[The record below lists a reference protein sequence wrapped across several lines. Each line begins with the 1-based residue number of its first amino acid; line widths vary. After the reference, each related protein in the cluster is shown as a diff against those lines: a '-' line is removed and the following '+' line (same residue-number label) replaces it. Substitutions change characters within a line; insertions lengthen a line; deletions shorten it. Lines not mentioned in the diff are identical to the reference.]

1 MKILPFLRRL
11 AIAILLAGGVVSTSH
26 AHAFLDHASPAVGS
40 TVRTPPGVV
49 TIWFTEAVEPAF
61 SRITVT
67 DPAGRR
73 IDQGKAFIG
82 KNPEELSV
90 KLAATAPGTYRVH
103 WHAVSV
109 DTHRT
114 EGHFTFTLAPD

>member
-1 MKILPFLRRL
+1 MKTPPFIRSL
-11 AIAILLAGGVVSTSH
+11 AIAIALTGGIVSTSH

-40 TVRTPPGVV
+40 TVRAPPGAV

-67 DPAGRR
+67 GPAGRR

-103 WHAVSV
+103 WQAVSV

-114 EGHFTFTLAPD
+114 QGHFTFTPAPD